1 MQYGL
6 TLCKPSCTV
15 RFFFSAIG
23 EMDIITVFETVGGGS
38 IPSWPAKYSALSIM
52 DNTGDFYSLD
62 VGSIPAGRTKTF
74 DKTKSLVYNLIY
86 KSKRR

>member
-1 MQYGL
+1 MSPKCYGSTAASKAAGRGSTPWGFAKQHGF

-38 IPSWPAKYSALSIM
+38 IPSWPARQSAYSSR
-52 DNTGDFYSLD
+52 D
-62 VGSIPAGRTKTF
+62 RTVAF
-74 DKTKSLVYNLIY
+74 
-86 KSKRR
+86 